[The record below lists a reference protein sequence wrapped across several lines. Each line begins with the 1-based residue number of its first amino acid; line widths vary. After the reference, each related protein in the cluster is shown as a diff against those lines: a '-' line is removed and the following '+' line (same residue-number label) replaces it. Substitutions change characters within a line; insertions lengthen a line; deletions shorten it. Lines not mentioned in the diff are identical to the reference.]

1 MSRFRDN
8 IVGVVGLVACLAIG
22 LLDSIGNSWVLGPRL
37 AISIPRL
44 DATFAAQLAAAFV
57 SNIDNVPAA
66 TLRVHLVLRLIF
78 VIIFATAL
86 WVRTNPTTRRT
97 PSLDM
102 QLLGVQIFVALIG
115 RTELVHV
122 VAAEL
127 AIVLTRDVA
136 WRWLGLLVVA
146 DVAVKIP
153 YLVGAIGDMKLLT
166 NHSAVVMCIAWDSVT
181 HPVFFGMG
189 LLVSA
194 ERRGRAQLVRAH
206 AELLATQQLLAD
218 AIRAS
223 ERARIARDLHDALG
237 HHLTALNLHLD
248 LATRQVGMGDSES
261 LQISRKLAQG
271 LLAEVRATVNIHRRQ
286 RAINLRQALET
297 LCTGIPFPCIALSYD
312 ERIQISEPTL
322 ADTVFRTVQEA
333 ITNAV
338 RHSGASEVNINLHSQ
353 NDGLAISVSD
363 DGGGAARIEEG
374 NGLSGIRQRVETL
387 GGWLRTATRARG
399 GFSLHVWLPRIESA
413 S

>member
-1 MSRFRDN
+1 MSRFTDN
-8 IVGVVGLVACLAIG
+8 IVGLVGLIACVAIA
-22 LLDSIGNSWVLGPRL
+22 LLDSIGNSWVLGPNL

-57 SNIDNVPAA
+57 SNIGSVPAA
-66 TLRVHLVLRLIF
+66 ALRVHLVLRLIL
-78 VIIFATAL
+78 VTTFATAL

-97 PSLDM
+97 PSLDA
-102 QLLGVQIFVALIG
+102 QLLGVQMFVALIG

-127 AIVLTRDVA
+127 AIVLTRSVA
-136 WRWLGLLVVA
+136 WRWLGFLVVA
-146 DVAVKIP
+146 GVAVKIP
-153 YLVGAIGDMKLLT
+153 YVMGLIGDMKLLA
-166 NHSAVVMCIAWDSVT
+166 NHSAVVMCIAWDSAT

-189 LLVSA
+189 LLFSE
-194 ERRGRAQLVRAH
+194 ERRGRAKLAKAH

-248 LATRQVGMGDSES
+248 LATRQVGIGCIES
-261 LQISRKLAQG
+261 LQISRRLAQG
-271 LLAEVRATVNIHRRQ
+271 LLAEVRATVNIQREQ
-286 RAINLRQALET
+286 RAINLREALET
-297 LCTGIPFPCIALSYD
+297 LCTGIPFPSIALSYD
-312 ERIQISEPTL
+312 ERVEVSEPTL
-322 ADTVFRTVQEA
+322 ADTIFRTVQEA

-338 RHSGASEVNINLHSQ
+338 RHSGASEVSINLRPQ
-353 NDGLAISVSD
+353 NEGLALSVSD
-363 DGGGAARIEEG
+363 DGGGAARVEEG